1 MGSSMM
7 VNLWQFVGIEWD
19 ITIYNQQ
26 KSIMASWEILERHW
40 QFSMGNH
47 QYLGDFRASHG
58 ADYQRV
64 SQMKWHWNT
73 NGHQG
78 ISREVKG
85 YIYIYTNVNVNVNVK
100 YGVQSSCGK
109 ERSREVHQKASNV
122 LCKYEFCLGGSS
134 KWLNFRCNCRW
145 SQGR

>member
-64 SQMKWHWNT
+64 SQMKWH
-73 NGHQG
+73 
-78 ISREVKG
+78 
-85 YIYIYTNVNVNVNVK
+85 
-100 YGVQSSCGK
+100 
-109 ERSREVHQKASNV
+109 
-122 LCKYEFCLGGSS
+122 
-134 KWLNFRCNCRW
+134 
-145 SQGR
+145 